1 MSASERGAEEQREE
15 RGSALPILGLEGKI
29 RDVSLAFLLLCGC
42 TRCHFPARPDIKLET
57 RNSMRSLLL
66 LLAALQ
72 VAAVSL
78 PSWATQFYWRV
89 APASLGSDLYVCRR
103 RKQIR
108 MHPPHRSTCRRR
120 QPTLAA
126 AAAGASWHARAQ

>member
-1 MSASERGAEEQREE
+1 MATGAK
-15 RGSALPILGLEGKI
+15 S
-29 RDVSLAFLLLCGC
+29 VSLAFCFC
-42 TRCHFPARPDIKLET
+42 AVAPAAARRPDIKLET

-126 AAAGASWHARAQ
+126 AAAGVSWHARAQ